1 MKKIIL
7 TLIFAILPLGAISC
21 GENHDHDHDGHD
33 HNKSGE

>member
-21 GENHDHDHDGHD
+21 GEDHN
-33 HNKSGE
+33 HNKSGK